1 MNPIWVGSEPKTRT
15 RQSKEPRARSP
26 EPDGHAPAMARL
38 HGPTIKLWASLPDPC
53 RIVPMLRRIPWTP
66 IALTLLV
73 LVSALLAVPPVR
85 DSATLGPV
93 PEVRLLFPASYLAF
107 SPLYDVLDA
116 LSLQTVGQHVATAVS
131 VLLLVA
137 LWRLLRARARRR
149 GGTRAARTMA
159 RAALVEAGWL
169 GGALLALVLLYA
181 FGAVV
186 QRPMAQLAAGPVN
199 VLVVDMHAHT
209 DASHDGR
216 KGWDAEDVRRWH
228 RDGGYDAVYVSD
240 HRSMRGAEDGWANN
254 PLQSGQGVVLLP
266 ALEAVWDGAHMN
278 ILSAVRSFGG
288 LTDAE
293 LRDID
298 TTAIQ
303 MASTV
308 VGKEPVLVQTFP
320 DAWKDVK
327 PARRRGSAGA
337 RAIEIVDGAPRGIS
351 QVRRDRA
358 RILALADS
366 FNLAL
371 VAGSNNHGWGRT
383 APGWTLFRIPSWR
396 GMTPDSLADVIEA
409 TIRETGLGATRVV
422 ERTAVTPPSGVLLP
436 LSLPM
441 VGWRMF
447 TTLGVEQR
455 VSWIAWTWLVWIACF
470 LWRRGRAGRVVSGT
484 A

>member
-1 MNPIWVGSEPKTRT
+1 
-15 RQSKEPRARSP
+15 
-26 EPDGHAPAMARL
+26 
-38 HGPTIKLWASLPDPC
+38 
-53 RIVPMLRRIPWTP
+53 MLRRLPWTP

-85 DSATLGPV
+85 DAATLGPV
-93 PEVRLLFPASYLAF
+93 PEVRLLFPASYLAL

-131 VLLLVA
+131 VLVLVA
-137 LWRLLRARARRR
+137 LWRWWRARWRRR
-149 GGTRAARTMA
+149 EGDAAPRSLG
-159 RAALVEAGWL
+159 RAALVETGWVL
-169 GGALLALVLLYA
+169 GALLALVILYA
-181 FGAVV
+181 FGAIV
-186 QRPMAQLAAGPVN
+186 QRPMAQLAAGPVD
-199 VLVVDMHAHT
+199 VVVVDMHAHT

-278 ILSAVRSFGG
+278 ILSAQRSYGG
-288 LTDAE
+288 LTTAD

-303 MASTV
+303 LASTIR
-308 VGKEPVLVQTFP
+308 GKEPVLVQTFP

-327 PARRRGSAGA
+327 PARGRATAGA

-358 RILALADS
+358 RILAHADT

-371 VAGSNNHGWGRT
+371 VAGTNNHGWGRT

-396 GMTPDSLADVIEA
+396 GMPPDSLADEIEF
-409 TIRETGLGATRVV
+409 TIREAGRAATRVV
-422 ERTAVTPPSGVLLP
+422 ERTAVNPGSPALLP

-441 VGWRMF
+441 VAWRMF
-447 TTLGVEQR
+447 TTLNVEQR
-455 VSWIAWTWLVWIACF
+455 VSWIAWAWLLWLALL
-470 LWRRGRAGRVVSGT
+470 LWRRSRVSPET

>member
-1 MNPIWVGSEPKTRT
+1 
-15 RQSKEPRARSP
+15 
-26 EPDGHAPAMARL
+26 
-38 HGPTIKLWASLPDPC
+38 
-53 RIVPMLRRIPWTP
+53 MLRRLPWIPL
-66 IALTLLV
+66 ALTLLV
-73 LVSALLAVPPVR
+73 LVSALFAVPPVR
-85 DSATLGPV
+85 DAATLGPV
-93 PEVRLLFPASYLAF
+93 PEVRLLFPASYLVL

-131 VLLLVA
+131 VLVLVA
-137 LWRLLRARARRR
+137 LWRVLRARGRRR
-149 GGTRAARTMA
+149 RVSATQRTA
-159 RAALVEAGWL
+159 GRAALVEGGWIA
-169 GGALLALVLLYA
+169 GALLCLVVLYG

-186 QRPMAQLAAGPVN
+186 QRPMAQLAAGPVD
-199 VLVVDMHAHT
+199 VLAVDMHAHT

-228 RDGGYDAVYVSD
+228 RDAGYDAVYVSD

-254 PLQSGQGVVLLP
+254 PMQSGQGVVILP

-278 ILSAVRSFGG
+278 ILSAQRSYGG
-288 LTDAE
+288 LTDPE

-303 MASTV
+303 LASTIA
-308 VGKEPVLVQTFP
+308 GKEPVLVQTFP

-327 PARRRGSAGA
+327 PARGRGQAGA
-337 RAIEIVDGAPRGIS
+337 RAVEIVDGAPRGIS
-351 QVRRDRA
+351 QVRRDRSH
-358 RILALADS
+358 ILAHADS

-383 APGWTLFRIPSWR
+383 APGWTLFRIPAWR

-409 TIRETGLGATRVV
+409 TIRETGRAATRVV
-422 ERTAVTPPSGVLLP
+422 ERTAVNPGSGAFLP

-455 VSWIAWTWLVWIACF
+455 VSWIAWTWLVWLACF
-470 LWRRGRAGRVVSGT
+470 LWWRRESGRAAPGT